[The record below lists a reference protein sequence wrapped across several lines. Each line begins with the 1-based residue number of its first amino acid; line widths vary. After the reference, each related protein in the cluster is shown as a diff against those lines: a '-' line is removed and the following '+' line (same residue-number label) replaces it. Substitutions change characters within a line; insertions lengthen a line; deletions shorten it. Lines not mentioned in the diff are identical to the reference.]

1 MKKATKIW
9 LTVAAAFVVL
19 GCVLVGCAF
28 AAGGFRF
35 DAFATE
41 RYETHTYTVK
51 EPFSNLSVELTT
63 AEIEF
68 CPTDEM
74 CRVVCKETS
83 SVRYSVA
90 VENDTLRITESNTRS
105 WYAYAGIWFELP
117 KITVFLPE
125 KEFRSLQLNTKTGDI
140 AIPADFTFES
150 IQIDGTTA
158 SVRCA
163 ATTLSEIAVRLTTG
177 NCSLENSGAK
187 QINLTTTTGNLTIQ
201 SLSCE
206 NRIFVKTST
215 GNINLTSVRGEAL
228 SAESSTG
235 IIALEKVLIDGEMDI
250 RNRTGDVRLQQSDAA
265 EIAIETTTGS
275 VRGSLCSEKLFS
287 AQSKTGAVS
296 VPRSTAGGKCEI
308 ITKTGDIK
316 ITLQ

>member
-9 LTVAAAFVVL
+9 LIIAAGLVVL
-19 GCVLVGCAF
+19 GCVFVGCAF
-28 AAGGFRF
+28 AAGGFRLE
-35 DAFATE
+35 AFATE
-41 RYETHTYTVK
+41 SYETHSYTVE
-51 EPFSNLSVELTT
+51 EPFSSLSVQLTT
-63 AEIEF
+63 AKIEF

-74 CRVVCKETS
+74 CRVVCKETN

-90 VENDTLRITESNTRS
+90 VEEGTLRITESNTRS
-105 WYAYAGIWFELP
+105 WYEYAGIWFESP

-125 KEFRSLQLNTKTGDI
+125 NQYRSLQLNTKTGDA
-140 AIPADFTFES
+140 AIPADFSFES

-163 ATTLSEIAVRLTTG
+163 ATALSKIEVRLTTG

-187 QINLTTTTGNLTIQ
+187 QISLTTTTGNLTVQ

-206 NRIFVKTST
+206 NRMFVKTST
-215 GNINLTSVRGEAL
+215 GNIDLTSVRCGAL
-228 SAESSTG
+228 STESSTG
-235 IIALEKVLIDGEMDI
+235 IIAFEDVLVDGEMNI
-250 RNRTGDVRLQQSDAA
+250 RNRTGDVRLQKSDAA
-265 EIAIETTTGS
+265 EIAIETTTGN
-275 VRGSLCSEKLFS
+275 VRGSLCSEKVFS

-296 VPRSTAGGKCEI
+296 VPRSVAGGKCEI